1 MEHVKNGIESVTSP
15 QDGKAAKSRPGDR
28 LCRHDLAPSCSSK
41 VYKENVFVIPV
52 ATILVVCHT
61 RELAYQ
67 IRNEYN
73 RFAKFLPDVRV
84 GVFYDGTPVQTD
96 IEPLTDKETHP
107 HIIVGAPGRVDALVR
122 DRHLKRK
129 IAREF

>member
-1 MEHVKNGIESVTSP
+1 M
-15 QDGKAAKSRPGDR
+15 GKLRKADR
-28 LCRHDLAPSCSSK
+28 ATGSADTIWRLRVHRKFTKKTFLLFLPPRFWSC
-41 VYKENVFVIPV
+41 
-52 ATILVVCHT
+52 ATHT

-84 GVFYDGTPVQTD
+84 DVFYDGTPVQTD
-96 IEPLTDKETHP
+96 IELLTNKETHP